1 VDTGAVGFFGRLFGK
16 RNRAIIEEGGMI
28 VFRRRELAEL
38 MKRPKEPNGS
48 AEAPPCEQCGR
59 AIREALITTGGPLG
73 DPELWRDHPIAV
85 DGWACT
91 DCGVFRYPRRIEP
104 EAISQLAE
112 DGIRNGQAGRFADA
126 EWCFARIVWN
136 WPGYL
141 AGHLNFAEALRSRLH
156 RSQLDDDQVRRR
168 VVLRM
173 IEQYEEAI
181 EAFQKAPRPEPVAA
195 IARACLTVAEHAI
208 EDRALDRARR
218 YADMCLGLPGVA
230 TDSADVAREIH
241 EYIRTRRDM
250 FDDANRVLGPR
261 IGLSGRAARPPATPD
276 ERKQVALA
284 IENLEHHVALAPERW
299 QSAWLYA
306 KALHLVDRDPDA
318 FEVWRRAFEKFPAE
332 RDLAR
337 AYSNALLQADRVDEA
352 RTVARAIAERLP
364 DDATL
369 WCNLSVTEILSNDLD
384 AAEAALARSRTLD
397 PSDKIADLVAS
408 RIAGYRSG
416 KPVPRTMRELERPS

>member
-1 VDTGAVGFFGRLFGK
+1 MGIFGKLFGK
-16 RNRAIIEEGGMI
+16 RNNRAIVEEGGMI
-28 VFRRRELAEL
+28 VFRRRELAAL

-48 AEAPPCEQCGR
+48 AEAPAPCEQCGR
-59 AIREALITTGGPLG
+59 PIREALLTTGGPLG

-85 DGWACT
+85 DGWACV
-91 DCGVFRYPRRIEP
+91 DCGVFRYPRCIEP
-104 EAISQLAE
+104 AAITQLAE

-126 EWCFARIVWN
+126 EWCFVRIVWN

-141 AGHLNFAEALRSRLH
+141 GGHLNFAEALRDRLH

-168 VVLRM
+168 IVLRM

-181 EAFQKAPRPEPVAA
+181 EAFQKAPRPEPVAS
-195 IARACLTVAEHAI
+195 IARACLTVAEHAL
-208 EDRALDRARR
+208 EERALDRARR
-218 YADMCLGLPGVA
+218 YADICLGLPGVA

-241 EYIRTRRDM
+241 EYIRTRRDL
-250 FDDANRVLGPR
+250 FDDASRVLGPR
-261 IGLSGRAARPPATPD
+261 IGLANRAARPPATPD

-284 IENLEHHVALAPERW
+284 IENLAQHVALAPERW

-306 KALHLVDRDPDA
+306 KALHLVDRDADA

-337 AYSNALLQADRVDEA
+337 DYSMALLQVDRVDEA
-352 RTVARAIAERLP
+352 RRVARAIAERLP

-384 AAEAALARSRTLD
+384 AAEAALARSRKLD
-397 PSDKIADLVAS
+397 PSDKIASLVAS
-408 RIAGYRSG
+408 RLAGYRSG
-416 KPVPRTMRELERPS
+416 KPVPQTMRELERGS

>member
-1 VDTGAVGFFGRLFGK
+1 
-16 RNRAIIEEGGMI
+16 
-28 VFRRRELAEL
+28 
-38 MKRPKEPNGS
+38 
-48 AEAPPCEQCGR
+48 
-59 AIREALITTGGPLG
+59 
-73 DPELWRDHPIAV
+73 
-85 DGWACT
+85 
-91 DCGVFRYPRRIEP
+91 
-104 EAISQLAE
+104 
-112 DGIRNGQAGRFADA
+112 
-126 EWCFARIVWN
+126 
-136 WPGYL
+136 
-141 AGHLNFAEALRSRLH
+141 
-156 RSQLDDDQVRRR
+156 
-168 VVLRM
+168 
-173 IEQYEEAI
+173 
-181 EAFQKAPRPEPVAA
+181 
-195 IARACLTVAEHAI
+195 
-208 EDRALDRARR
+208 
-218 YADMCLGLPGVA
+218 
-230 TDSADVAREIH
+230 
-241 EYIRTRRDM
+241 M

-337 AYSNALLQADRVDEA
+337 DYSNALLQADRVDEA